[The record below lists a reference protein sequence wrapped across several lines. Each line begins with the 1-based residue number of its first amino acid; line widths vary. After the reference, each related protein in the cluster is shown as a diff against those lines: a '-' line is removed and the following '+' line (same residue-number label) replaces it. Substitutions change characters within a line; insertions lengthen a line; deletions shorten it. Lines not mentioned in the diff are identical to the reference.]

1 MVSSALMIG
10 IVVVAA
16 VAVVAIVVLVAARR
30 RARRNAQPGIGA
42 VLPSGAVLNPTS
54 SPSGTGTPTRHGSMV
69 APGPVPPG
77 LAPIPPA
84 PAGLLPPFP
93 TPGAPGGPVDA
104 AAGDV
109 ELPRE
114 VVELVAAGRQDDAVA
129 ALRASTGRDR
139 DWAERVVDGLA
150 KADAAGF
157 LSGGSAAAATDGPAA
172 FTSSSSTTISWS
184 ASHSGGASLD
194 GSVSSSRSVSP
205 QVVDELLGLVRRGR
219 EEEAVARLRAEVGMD
234 DAGAR
239 QVIDTLRR
247 IGDLGGLGP
256 TGGFGR

>member
-54 SPSGTGTPTRHGSMV
+54 SPSGTGTPTRHGS
-69 APGPVPPG
+69 PV
-77 LAPIPPA
+77 PPA

-93 TPGAPGGPVDA
+93 TPGAPGGPVEA

-114 VVELVAAGRQDDAVA
+114 VVELAAAGRRDDAVA

-219 EEEAVARLRAEVGMD
+219 EEEAVARLRAE
-234 DAGAR
+234 
-239 QVIDTLRR
+239 
-247 IGDLGGLGP
+247 
-256 TGGFGR
+256 

>member
-1 MVSSALMIG
+1 
-10 IVVVAA
+10 
-16 VAVVAIVVLVAARR
+16 
-30 RARRNAQPGIGA
+30 
-42 VLPSGAVLNPTS
+42 
-54 SPSGTGTPTRHGSMV
+54 
-69 APGPVPPG
+69 
-77 LAPIPPA
+77 
-84 PAGLLPPFP
+84 
-93 TPGAPGGPVDA
+93 
-104 AAGDV
+104 
-109 ELPRE
+109 
-114 VVELVAAGRQDDAVA
+114 
-129 ALRASTGRDR
+129 
-139 DWAERVVDGLA
+139 ERVVDGLA

-157 LSGGSAAAATDGPAA
+157 LSGGSAAAALDGPAA

-184 ASHSGGASLD
+184 ASHGGASPD